1 MNSQN
6 NNRHIVIPKLDTN
19 VRMHHRFRF
28 QALSAVTAEPIL
40 NSDLIGIGGGVCSVL
55 DSTFIPFCNSFKL
68 KSIEVWTPLVTAGT
82 PTTCSIEWTGTNNS
96 PNVEVTDTTVTSTFP
111 AHIKT
116 KPPRNS
122 LASFW
127 QVGSSNQICI
137 LTAPLGS
144 IIDVVIAYVMNDNE
158 ANSITIPLTTGVL
171 GKVYYLGLCNN
182 ASVNPQA
189 IGLTTT
195 R

>member
-6 NNRHIVIPKLDTN
+6 NKYAPVIPKLDTN
-19 VRMHHRFRF
+19 VRMQHRFRF
-28 QALSAVTAEPIL
+28 QCNAAVTAAPIL
-40 NSDLIGIGGGVCSVL
+40 NSDLIGIGGGVCSVVNT
-55 DSTFIPFCNSFKL
+55 TFVPFCNSFKL
-68 KSIEVWTPLVTAGT
+68 KSIEVWSPLVTAGT
-82 PTTCSIEWTGTNNS
+82 PTTCSVEWTGTNNS

-111 AHIKT
+111 AHLKT

-127 QVGSSNQICI
+127 QVGSANQICL
-137 LTAPLGS
+137 LTAPTGS
-144 IIDVVIAYVMNDNE
+144 IIDVVISYVMNDNE
-158 ANSITIPLTTGVL
+158 TNSITIPVAVGVL

-182 ASVNPQA
+182 ASASPVA
-189 IGLTTT
+189 VGLTTT